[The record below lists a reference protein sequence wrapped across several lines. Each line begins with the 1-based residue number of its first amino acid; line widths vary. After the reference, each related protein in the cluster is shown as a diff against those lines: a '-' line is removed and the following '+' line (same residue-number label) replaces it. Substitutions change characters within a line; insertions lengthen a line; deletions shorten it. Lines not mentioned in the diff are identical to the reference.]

1 MLLTLDVDDHIDP
14 ESRDWLTLDE
24 TGRIVRTP
32 EHEARAAEVG
42 VRFEAWRAEHEEFDA
57 EQARWAGLIGSRV
70 KADAMNMDALGEW
83 DFDEHPFAA
92 LGGYDGA
99 RRVFGGKES
108 LGSLIAGFNAVVF
121 GRPPAADKSQGSRAG
136 EG

>member
-32 EHEARAAEVG
+32 QHEARAAEIG
-42 VRFEAWRAEHEEFDA
+42 VRFEAWCGENAFDA

-70 KADAMNMDALGEW
+70 KADAMNMDAFGGW
-83 DFDEHPFAA
+83 NFDEHPFAT
-92 LGGYDGA
+92 LGGYEQA
-99 RRVFGGKES
+99 RRVFGGEAS
-108 LGSLIAGFNAVVF
+108 LHRLITGFNAAVF
-121 GRPPAADKSQGSRAG
+121 GRQQAAGGSQGDRG
-136 EG
+136 RERQ